1 MPLCQRQ
8 KEKRVAENE
17 MAGWHHWFNGHKL
30 GQTPGDSEGQE
41 GLVCCSSW
49 GHKESSR
56 LSNWT
61 TTNTTVIKLL
71 LLPKTHMWYFRNSY
85 LLLNM
90 HLDVMQKIILKWI
103 SFYLSN
109 KLRKSVLFSP
119 FYRKDSVALWGGDG
133 KRESWDRGLKR
144 ETVGSALPHF
154 KAVDIMNDYHMQS
167 HHISFLCC
175 FPSFFEMVNSSNLP
189 YHSYNVTE

>member
-1 MPLCQRQ
+1 MRWLDGITDSMDI
-8 KEKRVAENE
+8 NL
-17 MAGWHHWFNGHKL
+17 GKL
-30 GQTPGDSEGQE
+30 QE
-41 GLVCCSSW
+41 IVRDRKAWCAAVHGVTKSQADLATEQQQIPQSSNYFSYLK
-49 GHKESSR
+49 H
-56 LSNWT
+56 T
-61 TTNTTVIKLL
+61 
-71 LLPKTHMWYFRNSY
+71 WYFKNSY
-85 LLLNM
+85 LVLNM

-189 YHSYNVTE
+189 DHSYNVTE